1 MLAVESIT
9 LPVRSCIFLAWTIQP
24 AGFLSALCHK
34 ACHKAVGHRLLC
46 RVLAIGVVVGGVFGA
61 VANASAGITLRVT
74 LATAGLPSI
83 EAPDNLQRKNL
94 QRKNLQRQNSQ
105 TKQKPDGL
113 AVQQTAVQ
121 QTAAHAAAQA
131 KAAAQAQLR
140 VKVKALVKVYAAK
153 SDKELTAMSAQWQ
166 ELPRLDQQV
175 LLREVKMRMAR
186 QRGRKGSVQIRTERR
201 FGRLL
206 RQADGSVVRVE
217 TRVVQVRPATKGEQ
231 ASQVQVRKSG
241 YGTGFGRRAVQGSVQ
256 DTFQHTTQE
265 TIQEDKAAS
274 SRPDA
279 QPEPQTERRPAPQAK
294 P

>member
-1 MLAVESIT
+1 MLAVKFIT

-34 ACHKAVGHRLLC
+34 AVGQRLLC
-46 RVLAIGVVVGGVFGA
+46 RVLAIGVVIGGVFGA

-83 EAPDNLQRKNL
+83 ESPHNLQRKNL
-94 QRKNLQRQNSQ
+94 P
-105 TKQKPDGL
+105 TKPDGL
-113 AVQQTAVQ
+113 AMQ
-121 QTAAHAAAQA
+121 QTAAHAAIQA
-131 KAAAQAQLR
+131 KAAAQAELR

-166 ELPRLDQQV
+166 ELPRLDRQV

-217 TRVVQVRPATKGEQ
+217 TRVVQVRPATKDEQ
-231 ASQVQVRKSG
+231 ASQVQIRKSG
-241 YGTGFGRRAVQGSVQ
+241 YGTGFGRRAVQDAAQ
-256 DTFQHTTQE
+256 DTAQDIRATPTR
-265 TIQEDKAAS
+265 A
-274 SRPDA
+274 DA
-279 QPEPQTERRPAPQAK
+279 QPEPQTEQRPAPQAK